1 MTQIMVENGRLI
13 MREMQVNRERG
24 EIDRERER
32 ERVCERDREAEM
44 QVKTQREIDREG
56 NCDTE

>member
-1 MTQIMVENGRLI
+1 
-13 MREMQVNRERG
+13 MREMQVKRERG
-24 EIDRERER
+24 EIDRER